1 MTASENRATAPT
13 SENVR
18 DREAP
23 MVALQLDRLL
33 DLGLADLTG
42 VSARTFTDRA
52 QTLPHEPNSILAIH
66 PSLASARVLAP
77 LLSRAG
83 KEGFVVEDMTD
94 LEQFETIEGLAVPD
108 SPLYLV
114 QDIDRGD
121 DMRNWSPNEALPEIT
136 ARGRTPLTITEGI
149 CWLLQEPKLLEPNHC
164 FMTIG
169 TRKRTP
175 KGLDARTPALW
186 ISGGTGRD
194 GTHRKGAPKVGWCW
208 AGNRH
213 TWLGFASARG
223 RTA

>member
-1 MTASENRATAPT
+1 MTASENQATAPT
-13 SENVR
+13 SEIAR
-18 DREAP
+18 DHEAP
-23 MVALQLDRLL
+23 LVAMQLDRLL
-33 DLGLADLTG
+33 DLGLAALSG
-42 VSARTFTDRA
+42 VSARTLADRVHR
-52 QTLPHEPNSILAIH
+52 LPDEPNSILAIH

-77 LLSRAG
+77 LLSRVG
-83 KEGFVVEDMTD
+83 KEGFVVEDLTD
-94 LEQFETIEGLAVPD
+94 LEQFEDIEGLAIPD

-114 QDIDRGD
+114 QDVDRGD
-121 DMRNWSPNEALPEIT
+121 DMRNWSPSEALPEIT
-136 ARGRTPLTITEGI
+136 TRGRTPLTVSEGI
-149 CWLLQEPKLLEPNHC
+149 SWLLQEPKLLEPNHC

-194 GTHRKGAPKVGWCW
+194 GKHRKGAPKLGWCW

-223 RTA
+223 RSA

>member
-1 MTASENRATAPT
+1 MTTSENQATAPT
-13 SENVR
+13 HAVLR
-18 DREAP
+18 DREVP
-23 MVALQLDRLL
+23 LVTMQLERLL
-33 DLGLADLTG
+33 DLGLAELTE
-42 VSARTFTDRA
+42 VSARTLTDHV
-52 QTLPHEPNSILAIH
+52 QTLPHEPNAILAIH
-66 PSLASARVLAP
+66 PSLASARLLAP

-149 CWLLQEPKLLEPNHC
+149 SWLLQEPQLLGPNHC

-194 GTHRKGAPKVGWCW
+194 GTHRRGAPKVGWCW

-213 TWLGFASARG
+213 TWLGFASARD
-223 RTA
+223 RSA